1 MISPLRLALLTSA
14 LLLTGCSTPDPEGR
28 LDAVAWFRTS
38 AERDA
43 LCRQAFA
50 VATATLDRALA
61 DPHWTACAEQ
71 GPVLAG
77 KPPAVICDV
86 DDTLLDI
93 SDFCREELLHELDD
107 QPSFDDWALR
117 ADAPALPGAL
127 DFVQAATAKGIVVFY
142 VTNRN
147 LEVHGATRQ
156 NLAEQ
161 GFPLREDF
169 ETLLCMSDNPD
180 KGPRR
185 AAIAH
190 DYRILMLV
198 GDSGGD
204 FSSTF
209 LYVTPEE
216 RVAAADRNKLFWG
229 ERWVVLPNPV
239 YGDWKRSILGWKDV
253 PIEDQD
259 DELLDYLAELPAAP

>member
-1 MISPLRLALLTSA
+1 MTSPLRLALLTVS
-14 LLLTGCSTPDPEGR
+14 LLLAGCSTPEPEGR

-61 DPHWTACAEQ
+61 DPHWSACAEQ

-77 KPPAVICDV
+77 KPPAIICDV
-86 DDTLLDI
+86 DDTLLDT
-93 SDFCREELLHELDD
+93 SAFCRDEVLQQLDD
-107 QPSFDDWALR
+107 QPSFAEWALR
-117 ADAPALPGAL
+117 ADAPAVPGAL

-142 VTNRN
+142 VTNRDME
-147 LEVHGATRQ
+147 LHGATRQ
-156 NLAEQ
+156 NLAQQ
-161 GFPLREDF
+161 GFPLRDDF
-169 ETLLCMSDNPD
+169 ETVLCMSDNRD

-198 GDSGGD
+198 GDNGGD

-209 LYVTPEE
+209 LYVTPAE
-216 RVAAADRNKLFWG
+216 RVAQAERNKLFWG
-229 ERWVVLPNPV
+229 ERWIVLPNPV
-239 YGDWKRSILGWKDV
+239 NGDWKRAILGWEDV
-253 PIEDQD
+253 PLQDQD
-259 DELLDYLAELPAAP
+259 EELQDYLADQPAAP